1 MPPLNR
7 FIAQTPRLALPRTIP
22 ILRHSILLKQCYS
35 TAPAPA
41 ESPSSAEDQVRL
53 TSYEKFKS
61 LIPFPLTD
69 IPDKT

>member
-1 MPPLNR
+1 MPALNR
-7 FIAQTPRLALPRTIP
+7 FIVQAPRLALPRTIP
-22 ILRHSILLKQCYS
+22 ILRRSILLKQCYS

-61 LIPFPLTD
+61 VIPFPFTD